1 MDDRRA
7 PAVLAALTMITAA
20 GRMLDDEVRQAAP
33 QPFGLVGNTGPLPVF
48 VGMST
53 ISGSAVGG
61 VPAPRLGQLTSIAL
75 CYGIPEDPQ
84 SPFVEVLTD
93 FTPDHADTV
102 NLRVALGRAAA
113 WDGQSSH
120 PPDHLARRRGRP
132 PKGPLPRGR
141 LQILVVGQ
149 LRTVT
154 TTSYQNYSGL
164 QFSHSGKTVTAIARG
179 HWPDLPTFAVVTDLE
194 RYCAR

>member
-1 MDDRRA
+1 
-7 PAVLAALTMITAA
+7 MITAA
-20 GRMLDDEVRQAAP
+20 RRMLDYEVRQAAP
-33 QPFGLVGNTGPLPVF
+33 QPFGLAGDPWPLPVF
-48 VGMST
+48 VGRSAF
-53 ISGSAVGG
+53 SGSAVGG
-61 VPAPRLGQLTSIAL
+61 VPTPRLGQLTSIAL

-113 WDGQSSH
+113 AWNGQSSH

-132 PKGPLPRGR
+132 PKGPLPQGR
-141 LQILVVGQ
+141 LQILVIGQ

-154 TTSYQNYSGL
+154 TTRYQNYSGL

-179 HWPDLPTFAVVTDLE
+179 HWPDLRTFAVVTDLE
-194 RYCAR
+194 RYFAR